1 MKFQPEHYGYAAA
14 LLISMVAFSDPED
27 GQLFIPL
34 VIVIAMLVVPVWALI
49 TWQIGRDDIPKGGS
63 HD

>member
-1 MKFQPEHYGYAAA
+1 MKFEFKHYGYIVATVISLVA
-14 LLISMVAFSDPED
+14 LSDPDD

-34 VIVIAMLVVPVWALI
+34 AVLFAMFVVPVWALVA
-49 TWQIGRDDIPKGGS
+49 WQIGRDDIPKGGS